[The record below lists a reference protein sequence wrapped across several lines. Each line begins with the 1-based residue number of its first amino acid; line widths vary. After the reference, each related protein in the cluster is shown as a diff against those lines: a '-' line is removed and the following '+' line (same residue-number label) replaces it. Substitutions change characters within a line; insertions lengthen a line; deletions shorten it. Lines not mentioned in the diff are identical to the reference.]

1 LKGIKGSRSQGF
13 KDKIKLYQIGFG
25 QSMFLN
31 KRKSQKDSRGQE
43 TEGSDVYNLTILHG
57 DVDITLEYSFTSDH
71 LRVAS

>member
-1 LKGIKGSRSQGF
+1 
-13 KDKIKLYQIGFG
+13 
-25 QSMFLN
+25 MFLN

-57 DVDITLEYSFTSDH
+57 DVDITLEYSLTSDH